1 MTCIEKTL
9 NSIFNFKIR
18 EDQTRQRYTAE
29 MDTNTK
35 ISPSLWMLEKS
46 NKKILQ
52 MIENPDYLTE
62 EVKTAVDDLKQ
73 T

>member
-62 EVKTAVDDLKQ
+62 EVKAAQDYIKK
-73 T
+73 